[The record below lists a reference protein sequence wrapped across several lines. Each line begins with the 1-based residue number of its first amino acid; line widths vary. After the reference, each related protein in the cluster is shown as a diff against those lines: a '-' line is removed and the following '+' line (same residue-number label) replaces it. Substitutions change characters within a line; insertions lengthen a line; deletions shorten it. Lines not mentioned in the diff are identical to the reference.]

1 MTAATKGVMRVA
13 AGCLLA
19 LSYPVLIV
27 VMAGQDA
34 SLTVAAILG
43 HLGITALVLKEL
55 DPNDAIEAWR
65 D

>member
-1 MTAATKGVMRVA
+1 MTVKAKGVMRVA
-13 AGCLLA
+13 TGCLLA
-19 LSYPVLIV
+19 LGYPVLIV

-34 SLTVAAILG
+34 ALTVAAILG
-43 HLGITALVLKEL
+43 YLGMTALVLKEL